1 MATRKEL
8 DEQKALRDQQ
18 LALKEKQIIDAF
30 NLSKSQLNEVQKEKE
45 QASSQLAQQAYIS
58 KQQTERVMP
67 DVLAAQGLARTGY
80 VNTRQGQVN
89 QSYKNQYGAIENDL
103 NLAKAGFERQRALQ
117 ELSLQQDKEALA
129 LERQAYELD
138 YRQALTNLSTKGGG
152 SVSSGSNNLNQIYK
166 FGALEVENNMS
177 PNQVDAY
184 VQQYIDA
191 GYMSAKD
198 KGTLVN
204 NLKNYAYTVNTGI
217 NQFSIPTVEKPKQA
231 QQTESQKIKKALAVG
246 QW

>member
-1 MATRKEL
+1 MATKQQL

-30 NLSKSQLNEVQKEKE
+30 NLSKSQLSEVQKEKE

-117 ELSLQQDKEALA
+117 ELSFQQDKEALA

-138 YRQALTNLSTKGGG
+138 YRQALSTLNAN
-152 SVSSGSNNLNQIYK
+152 VDNNQLIFQYGTEGLNQ
-166 FGALEVENNMS
+166 S
-177 PNQVDAY
+177 NQLN
-184 VQQYIDA
+184 I
-191 GYMSAKD
+191 K
-198 KGTLVN
+198 
-204 NLKNYAYTVNTGI
+204 NLKNNIQGYVDEGYMKKSDQSKMLNNIQGYWYGQHSMA
-217 NQFSIPTVEKPKQA
+217 PAKQSKSPQEA
-231 QQTESQKIKKALAVG
+231 SKIQKALAVG
-246 QW
+246 KW

>member
-1 MATRKEL
+1 MATKQQL
-8 DEQKALRDQQ
+8 DEQKSLQDQQ

-30 NLSKSQLNEVQKEKE
+30 NLSKSQLSEVQKEKE

-58 KQQTERVMP
+58 KQQIERVMP

-138 YRQALTNLSTKGGG
+138 YRQALSNLSA
-152 SVSSGSNNLNQIYK
+152 SNNINKIYQ
-166 FGALEVENNMS
+166 FGALKVENNMS

-204 NLKNYAYTVNTGI
+204 NLKNYAYTFNTGI